1 MFDDPQVKHLGLA
14 APVPTDSQDGRPLT
28 VVAQPFTMSRTPS
41 KMVAPPPDVGEHNDE
56 VLKEFGFNAQE
67 IEDLRKAKAI

>member
-1 MFDDPQVKHLGLA
+1 MFEDPQVKHLGLA
-14 APVPTDSQDGRPLT
+14 VPVPTDSQDGRPLT

-56 VLKEFGFNAQE
+56 VLKEFGYSAQE
-67 IEDLRKAKAI
+67 IEALRKAKAI